1 MPRGT
6 TPSFRH
12 GAEASPPIS
21 PTFAPHQTPSWLKRF
36 SFSSR
41 DSTQSSTSRP
51 DSSVISVAPSA
62 SGSTT
67 PMIPSHTP
75 PINTAPNKLVKR
87 STSVSKVPTSASYGG
102 STTKIPVPTLRR
114 PATSHKRSATLQE
127 RRTPVVPKAEEAFRH
142 SFYDS
147 SAESMPEDV
156 QWRNYFAPRQAVVP
170 PESTRRRSS
179 TSIPNPIKK
188 VYADR
193 KYRPVLVSA
202 RENIKAAPIEFDD
215 DADDLEAVSDSNV
228 VSIVPV
234 ADRFDSSSQQ
244 TPLASDRLSRATVD
258 FQSTSFDS
266 RIDERKSI
274 EDELDRQDIAG
285 MSRIESAS
293 SSFSVSDI
301 LPAEPQIW
309 KQPPPIKAAPV
320 AKY

>member
-1 MPRGT
+1 
-6 TPSFRH
+6 
-12 GAEASPPIS
+12 
-21 PTFAPHQTPSWLKRF
+21 
-36 SFSSR
+36 
-41 DSTQSSTSRP
+41 
-51 DSSVISVAPSA
+51 
-62 SGSTT
+62 

-320 AKY
+320 AKYRR